1 MILQLLHPADMDL
14 TGAEVHTN
22 AKLVAGLQI
31 NTQTEA
37 SCIIMS
43 NIEYVY
49 KVLHCL

>member
-14 TGAEVHTN
+14 TGAD

-49 KVLHCL
+49 KVLHCV